1 AMRYALDIDRYTE
14 RLNAERAL
22 LANLVPK
29 QMERALALAAKEPSE
44 EGRVDLIAGIA
55 GDLAKADPEAA
66 VSLATKIEHRPTRE
80 QVLASAIL
88 QLQEKK
94 LDRALELAPEVV
106 TRSAAQRI
114 VPSLWLKAL
123 KAKKSPAQVW
133 PLYRSLSEDVYS
145 LSGVLFEEHRR
156 NHPNDDNAYRLDLEQ
171 IAIDRTVQW
180 LAGFPREEWLKA
192 LQPHGAA
199 AARGRIAPHFAA
211 RLAVKLAVSSPE
223 DALAL
228 ANVASLE
235 ESGWSWLASTLG
247 KSHPEHA
254 RQALERVREPHLRIR
269 TWLSLLEAAR
279 PRSAP
284 AAPLEQA
291 IATETGA
298 LAGTVRKDK
307 SAAGRA
313 YGYLNL
319 ASYLQQGRIDPKA
332 YLGLARTE
340 ASKIREP
347 LVRANVL
354 RSLETF
360 PK

>member
-1 AMRYALDIDRYTE
+1 
-14 RLNAERAL
+14 
-22 LANLVPK
+22 
-29 QMERALALAAKEPSE
+29 MERALALAAKEPSE

-55 GDLAKADPEAA
+55 DDLAKADPEAA
-66 VSLATKIEHRPTRE
+66 VSLAKKMEHRPTRE

-94 LDRALELAPEVV
+94 LDRALELASEVV

-145 LSGVLFEEHRR
+145 LSEVLFEEHRR
-156 NHPNDDNAYRLDLEQ
+156 SHPNDDSAYNLNLEQ
-171 IAIDRTVQW
+171 IAIDRTAQW

-192 LQPHGAA
+192 LQPYVAG
-199 AARGRIAPHFAA
+199 GSKGQIAPHFVA
-211 RLAVKLAVSSPE
+211 RLAVKMADTSPE
-223 DALAL
+223 EALAL
-228 ANVASLE
+228 ATAASLE

-247 KSHPEHA
+247 KSHPEYA
-254 RQALERVREPHLRIR
+254 KQAAERVREPHLRIS

-279 PRSAP
+279 ARNTATE
-284 AAPLEQA
+284 PLKQA
-291 IATETGA
+291 IAAETGT
-298 LAGTVRKDK
+298 LAATVRKDK

-313 YGYLNL
+313 FGYLSL
-319 ASYLQQGRIDPKA
+319 ASYLQRGRLDPKA
-332 YLGLARTE
+332 YLGLTRAE

-347 LVRANVL
+347 LVRAQVL